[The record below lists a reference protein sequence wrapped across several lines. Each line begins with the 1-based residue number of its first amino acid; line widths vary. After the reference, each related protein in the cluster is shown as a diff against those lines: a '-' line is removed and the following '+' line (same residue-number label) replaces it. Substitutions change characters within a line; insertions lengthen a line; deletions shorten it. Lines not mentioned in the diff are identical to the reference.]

1 MGLDMHK
8 RGQLGWVSL
17 ATGISWYGDGAWVQ
31 LSRGALG
38 LLCEAVGVRG
48 GAFIII
54 TLDRVASQSAW
65 PANACSQ
72 GQSSVQ
78 R

>member
-38 LLCEAVGVRG
+38 LLWKHVGVRG

-54 TLDRVASQSAW
+54 TSA
-65 PANACSQ
+65 P
-72 GQSSVQ
+72 VKTMTF
-78 R
+78 RTPI